1 MENKKRWSTVF
12 KNNMFLFKI
21 CFQVSPLYVL
31 LYIMDVIRNDVVIFL
46 EFTFG
51 LNFIL
56 ECAEFHKP
64 FHYVLIY
71 LSCLFV
77 FVVIGMFFNSWLHE
91 KYEQKVL
98 PNMKRRMK
106 QILYTKAKSVD
117 LEYYDD
123 PEYYNNFIFS
133 ISESSNQIEHTF
145 TLINKMVSA
154 VSTFILTGIFFL
166 SEDILSLLFI
176 LVIFISSY
184 IMSQIENKLNFNI
197 RILRN
202 QHERRRDYI
211 NRIFYLA
218 DYAKEIRVNTKLNDI
233 LLNDF
238 YKENKEIFEIEKKN
252 MSKRLIID
260 FIKEYVC
267 NSFLHNIMY
276 MAYLIYKAV
285 VLHTISYS
293 NVIVLFKAATKVK
306 NSLHTFS
313 TIYPFATEI
322 SLYVEKINCFLNTES
337 RIKNGGRKVPEQ
349 FHKLEL
355 KHVYF
360 SYTGDENY
368 VLYDINMT
376 INIAEKIAIVGFNGS
391 GKTTLIK
398 VIMRLYNLTKGE
410 ILLDGININEYDLVE
425 YRRKIGVVFQDY
437 KIYAASL
444 LENVILGEGTKL
456 IHNTVIDALK
466 KGGFE
471 ERYVSL
477 EKGLETPLTTEF
489 EEEGVNL
496 SGGESQK
503 VAISRAIYMD
513 NPLTILD
520 EPSSAL
526 DPIAEY
532 HMNKVFL
539 RTDDNIVIFIS
550 HRLTTTRFSD
560 VIYVLEKGRIVES
573 GTHYELL
580 EKQGVYAQMWNVQ
593 ASHYVL

>member
-1 MENKKRWSTVF
+1 
-12 KNNMFLFKI
+12 MFLFKI

-176 LVIFISSY
+176 LIIFISSY

-218 DYAKEIRVNTKLNDI
+218 DYAKEMRVNTKLNDI
-233 LLNDF
+233 LLDDF

-252 MSKRLIID
+252 MSKRLVID

-267 NSFLHNIMY
+267 NSFLHNIVY

-306 NSLHTFS
+306 NSLQTFS

-322 SLYVEKINCFLNTES
+322 SLYVEKINCFLNTKS

-456 IHNTVIDALK
+456 IHNTVIEALK

-503 VAISRAIYMD
+503 VAISRAIYID

-520 EPSSAL
+520 EPSSSL

-539 RTDDNIVIFIS
+539 RTNDNIVIFIS

-560 VIYVLEKGRIVES
+560 LIYVLEKGRIVES

-580 EKQGVYAQMWNVQ
+580 EKQGVYARMWNVQ